1 MFSPFK
7 KVKKAAVGEPINQEK
22 TADRIVQNWIR
33 VQAKWAGLLQHQSE
47 KFSCRTKKYSLLL
60 FCVVSVGSSL
70 YVFMEGFHDSTP
82 KNIPI
87 AQINVP
93 LHAVESGKENI
104 SSFLLI
110 TRGEFNR
117 IEKFSRYIDSLG
129 LSKEGRRLRDSI
141 LSYRPGLMDSI
152 GIIKKIYQSQS
163 LKK

>member
-1 MFSPFK
+1 MLPLFK
-7 KVKKAAVGEPINQEK
+7 KVKKAALGETTNQER
-22 TADRIVQNWIR
+22 TAGRIVQNCIR
-33 VQAKWAGLLQHQSE
+33 VQAEWASFLQHHSE

-60 FCVVSVGSSL
+60 FCVVSVESSL
-70 YVFMEGFHDSTP
+70 YVFMEGFRGSTP
-82 KNIPI
+82 KIIPV
-87 AQINVP
+87 AQIDVP